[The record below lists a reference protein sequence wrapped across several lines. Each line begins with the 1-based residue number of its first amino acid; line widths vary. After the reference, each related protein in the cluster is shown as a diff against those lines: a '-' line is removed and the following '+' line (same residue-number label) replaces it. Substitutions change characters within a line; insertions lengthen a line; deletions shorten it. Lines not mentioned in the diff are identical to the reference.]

1 MIKIHNGLRD
11 DHMYVYELGC
21 YSEEFGPLSHR
32 EEHATKKAAM
42 TAAKRLINKYEYI
55 ELTLLEKD
63 DLGYMIQGNVIETYY
78 NKR

>member
-1 MIKIHNGLRD
+1 MSTLRIDKIF
-11 DHMYVYELGC
+11 VYELGC

-32 EEHATKKAAM
+32 EEYATKKAAM
-42 TAAKRLINKYEYI
+42 TAAKRLIKEYEYI

-63 DLGYMIQGNVIETYY
+63 DLGYMVEGNVIETYY

>member
-1 MIKIHNGLRD
+1 MIKIHNGPYD
-11 DHMYVYELGC
+11 DRVYVYELGC
-21 YSEEFGPLSHR
+21 YNKEFGPLSHR

-42 TAAKRLINKYEYI
+42 AAAKRLIKGYEYI

-63 DLGYMIQGNVIETYY
+63 ELGYIIEGNVIETYY

>member
-1 MIKIHNGLRD
+1 MIKIHNGPYD
-11 DHMYVYELGC
+11 DRVYVYELGC

-32 EEHATKKAAM
+32 EEHATKKAAI
-42 TAAKRLINKYEYI
+42 TAAKRLIKEYEYI

-63 DLGYMIQGNVIETYY
+63 DLGYIIEGNVIETYY

>member
-11 DHMYVYELGC
+11 DHVYVYELGC
-21 YSEEFGPLSHR
+21 YSKEFGPLSHR

-42 TAAKRLINKYEYI
+42 SAAKRLIKGYEYI

-63 DLGYMIQGNVIETYY
+63 DLGYMVEGNVIETYY